1 MLNAY
6 PQIGNNNIIKTDWNL
21 FANIGRFI
29 ANSGIV
35 KLSPPLLKRFLS
47 SASNRTD
54 YYPITAVDLK
64 VKSSLAVKLRHRNHL
79 RALISIV
86 CVVCWRTCCAGN
98 QSAPKPRP
106 STLTQPIGFE
116 EGRACGLEAM
126 APRCCEH
133 VNEEGAWSNAAI
145 VLCRGWATGER
156 ASSEERR
163 ERDQNEAQ
171 RENAGFRSRL
181 RERKRENAT
190 AEAPSLLRHL
200 DALIAATDF
209 SREILK
215 FDFKTDISFSV
226 VNKAI
231 ERKLIDLI

>member
-1 MLNAY
+1 
-6 PQIGNNNIIKTDWNL
+6 
-21 FANIGRFI
+21 
-29 ANSGIV
+29 
-35 KLSPPLLKRFLS
+35 
-47 SASNRTD
+47 
-54 YYPITAVDLK
+54 
-64 VKSSLAVKLRHRNHL
+64 
-79 RALISIV
+79 
-86 CVVCWRTCCAGN
+86 
-98 QSAPKPRP
+98 
-106 STLTQPIGFE
+106 
-116 EGRACGLEAM
+116 M

-171 RENAGFRSRL
+171 RERRIQIEAQ
-181 RERKRENAT
+181 RENAT

-200 DALIAATDF
+200 DTLIAATDF